1 MIFLQA
7 ANESPDRVTGFV
19 ELERTMGIEFTSEAW
34 EAPVLPLNY
43 ARSLSLSVLRN
54 CFSVQRFA
62 KSLG

>member
-1 MIFLQA
+1 
-7 ANESPDRVTGFV
+7 
-19 ELERTMGIEFTSEAW
+19 
-34 EAPVLPLNY
+34 LNY